1 MDSALP
7 KKAID
12 ERRLSAPPTKLVNRA
27 MMKWF
32 LMEHRSDAV
41 GLASVPV
48 KRSDGITQIFDTDAA
63 ITAAKRRMSIASVS
77 YTVEAID
84 CSPCPLLFG
93 DPLSFWDI
101 FAAGEADSGD

>member
-1 MDSALP
+1 M
-7 KKAID
+7 
-12 ERRLSAPPTKLVNRA
+12 T
-27 MMKWF
+27 KWF
-32 LMEHRSDAV
+32 IMEHRSGGI

-48 KRSDGITQIFDTDAA
+48 KRDGITRTFDTEDAA
-63 ITAAKRRMSIASVS
+63 LTAAKRRMSIASLS

-101 FAAGEADSGD
+101 HDRGGFAADEADSGD